1 VENQPT
7 DSRALFQARYVLTT
21 LGVETRF
28 TARGDAL
35 KGELEPDEHHP
46 IRNPVSGEPIEHVA
60 FTVRADGTLHLDDP
74 PALRGLPGL
83 CFAEVV
89 SIERL
94 LEQIGDALERRVASI
109 SSICEKLQR
118 MGIDSQIDGERV
130 VGVAQVDLDTAGVAA
145 LEIDDDGLAA
155 RYVVPALGDRS
166 RVSLEGFAI
175 DLDEV
180 SDRVDIE
187 LALASRVEA
196 TLAGRRKRAPAP
208 AAVPRTR
215 EAPARLRDGR
225 NTPTLSELAARLGDE
240 AFLRPGFTLGR
251 ALQIDGEPARFI
263 AEHVKGQSF
272 RARVR
277 TRTAVLWQGELELSS
292 VSDLEEFIPGVLT
305 GTPSVSIPQEE
316 TATPSSARDLVAG
329 LLPPVANEV
338 WVMDVRVEEDD
349 GVEIRYR
356 GLNVG
361 GITFGAPRVLPRPAF
376 ESSYAPTGD
385 GGYRMLVQ
393 VLEVA
398 DDMVTYR
405 RLDAKRLP
413 AGTPRSCP
421 LIVFLANYVAEAAAY

>member
-1 VENQPT
+1 VEDQPT
-7 DSRALFQARYVLTT
+7 DSRTLFQARYVLTT

-35 KGELEPDEHHP
+35 KGELAPGEHHP
-46 IRNPVSGEPIEHVA
+46 IRNPVTGEPIEHVA
-60 FTVRADGTLHLDDP
+60 FTVRADGALQLEDP

-109 SSICEKLQR
+109 SSVCEQLQR
-118 MGIDSQIDGERV
+118 MGIDSQIDGERI
-130 VGVAQVDLDTAGVAA
+130 VGVAQVDLDTAGVAV

-175 DLDEV
+175 DLNELA
-180 SDRVDIE
+180 DRLDLE

-196 TLAGRRKRAPAP
+196 TLAGRRGRAQAS
-208 AAVPRTR
+208 AATPRTR
-215 EAPARLRDGR
+215 EAPAGLRKGR
-225 NTPTLSELAARLGDE
+225 NTPTLSQLAARLGDE

-251 ALQIDGEPARFI
+251 ALQIEGEPARFI
-263 AEHVKGQSF
+263 AEHVKGQNF
-272 RARVR
+272 RARVQ
-277 TRTAVLWQGELELSS
+277 TRSATLWQGEIELGSIS
-292 VSDLEEFIPGVLT
+292 GLEEFIPSVLA
-305 GTPSVSIPQEE
+305 GAPSVSTSQEE
-316 TATPSSARDLVAG
+316 TATASAARDLVAG

-338 WVMDVRVEEDD
+338 WVMDVRIEEDD
-349 GVEIRYR
+349 GVEVRYR

-376 ESSYAPTGD
+376 ESAYAPTGD

-398 DDMVTYR
+398 DDAVTYQ
-405 RLDAKRLP
+405 RLDAKREP
-413 AGTPRSCP
+413 AGTPKGCP